1 MGRITLYGIPRS
13 VAGSIRSILS
23 GTLGDVL
30 WKVLVLSLLG
40 VLAYLLVATG
50 GVIGAFIG
58 ATLLATLW
66 EDDVRAAVGNIL
78 NRNWAEVTAP
88 W

>member
-1 MGRITLYGIPRS
+1 MGRITLYGVPSS

-30 WKVLVLSLLG
+30 WTLLILSLLG

-50 GVIGAFIG
+50 GVFGAFVG

-66 EDDVRAAVGNIL
+66 EDDVRAAVANIL
-78 NRNWAEVTAP
+78 NRNWAEVEAP

>member
-1 MGRITLYGIPRS
+1 MKVTLYGIPSS
-13 VAGSIRSILS
+13 VAGSIRSILAGS
-23 GTLGDVL
+23 VGDVL
-30 WKVLVLSLLG
+30 WKLLVLSLLG

-50 GVIGAFIG
+50 GVIGAFVG

-66 EDDVRAAVGNIL
+66 EDDVRAAVRNIL
-78 NRNWAEVTAP
+78 NRNWAEVKAP